1 MEQILATHTGRAIE
15 QIARDTDRD
24 FIMSAEEAVAYGMV
38 DDVLTSRAGLPG
50 AAGAVAAAAASLAA
64 G

>member
-1 MEQILATHTGRAIE
+1 MEHILATHTSRPVE

-24 FIMSAEEAVAYGMV
+24 FIMSAEEAVSYGMV
-38 DDVLTSRAGLPG
+38 DDVLTSRACLPG
-50 AAGAVAAAAASLAA
+50 AAAAVEVARAAA